1 MNCSQGSSSFKDLK
15 RHMKS
20 HENVA
25 VDINATKYICPSKVC
40 NYETSLKRYFQNHMR
55 RCKHA
60 NSSYVENSKSFTA
73 DKGLSNK
80 DKEVVIEPKSERF
93 QKVLCN
99 ISGCD
104 FITDR
109 AGRGQ
114 GQSKLEDHFRNRHK
128 DKELSKDSF
137 ISLNSA
143 MAEAMEILREIREI
157 NEKTR

>member
-1 MNCSQGSSSFKDLK
+1 
-15 RHMKS
+15 MKT

-40 NYETSLKRYFQNHMR
+40 NYETSLKRYFQNHTR

-60 NSSYVENSKSFTA
+60 NSSYVENSKLFTA

-80 DKEVVIEPKSERF
+80 DKEVVIGPKSEKS

-99 ISGCD
+99 IFGCD
-104 FITDR
+104 FITDG
-109 AGRGQ
+109 AGQ
-114 GQSKLEDHFRNRHK
+114 GQSKLEDHFHNCHK

-157 NEKTR
+157 KEETR

>member
-1 MNCSQGSSSFKDLK
+1 
-15 RHMKS
+15 MKT

-40 NYETSLKRYFQNHMR
+40 NYETSLKRYFQNHTK

-73 DKGLSNK
+73 YKGLSNK
-80 DKEVVIEPKSERF
+80 DKEVVIGPKSEKS

-104 FITDR
+104 FITDG

-114 GQSKLEDHFRNRHK
+114 GKSKLEDHFRNRHK

-157 NEKTR
+157 KEDAMKEI

>member
-1 MNCSQGSSSFKDLK
+1 
-15 RHMKS
+15 MKL

-40 NYETSLKRYFQNHMR
+40 NYETSLKRYFQNHTK

-80 DKEVVIEPKSERF
+80 DKEAVKSVKS

-104 FITDR
+104 FITD
-109 AGRGQ
+109 GSGQ
-114 GQSKLEDHFRNRHK
+114 GQSKLEDHFHNRHK

-143 MAEAMEILREIREI
+143 MAEAMGILQEIRDIKEA
-157 NEKTR
+157 TH